1 MTLPTLSR
9 RHMLLSLA
17 VLVAAGDVAHAAS
30 PPALMVH
37 KDPDCGCCD
46 GWVEHL
52 RRAGFDVTVRETAD
66 LAPLKVRL
74 GVPEALASCHTAEL
88 ATELATEPGRY
99 VIEGH
104 VPARAIARLLAE
116 RPDARGL
123 AVPGMPA
130 GSPGMGGAPEIYDVI
145 LFGAPGAT
153 SYGRFRGDREV

>member
-1 MTLPTLSR
+1 MTFPILSR

-17 VLVAAGDVAHAAS
+17 ALVAAGDVARAAGR
-30 PPALMVH
+30 PALTVH
-37 KDPDCGCCD
+37 KDPGCSCCD

-52 RRAGFDVTVRETAD
+52 RQAGFDVAVRESAD
-66 LAPLKVRL
+66 LAPLKARL

-88 ATELATEPGRY
+88 ASEPARY

-104 VPARAIARLLAE
+104 VPARAIVRLLAE

-130 GSPGMGGAPEIYDVI
+130 GSPGMGGTPEIYDVI
-145 LFGAPGAT
+145 LFRASGQT
-153 SYGRFRGDREV
+153 SYGRFRGDREA